1 MKNVKV
7 IAGFSVFGFLLSF
20 LFGLFSR
27 SGFFRVLL
35 SAFLF
40 AVVFAAMGFIV
51 QYVFKNVLDMG
62 MDSEDAGISET
73 PSSVGQHVDI
83 TVEEEDIPESGDDS
97 HFMVGTNLQMLNES
111 DYGSGGKEVKEE
123 PSINSS
129 SAEGAK
135 IEMKAEEKPSVSD
148 EKKNTE
154 GDEKNSARSKIAF
167 ENEAGSSSSS
177 FVPVAL
183 AQAEQKTDV
192 SVEPEMPPS
201 VESGAETKAEPSPSE
216 ELDTLPELEE
226 ITAFTPKI
234 SQESF
239 EEKESEDS
247 GGTSAP
253 KLEASEIA
261 EGKDVSLMA
270 KAISTL
276 LSKDS

>member
-62 MDSEDAGISET
+62 MDSEDSGFSET
-73 PSSVGQHVDI
+73 QSSVGQHVDI

-135 IEMKAEEKPSVSD
+135 VEMKAEEKPSVPD
-148 EKKNTE
+148 EKKILRVMKRILQ
-154 GDEKNSARSKIAF
+154 GQRLLLKMRQVLRRQVLFLWLLPRRSK
-167 ENEAGSSSSS
+167 
-177 FVPVAL
+177 
-183 AQAEQKTDV
+183 
-192 SVEPEMPPS
+192 
-201 VESGAETKAEPSPSE
+201 
-216 ELDTLPELEE
+216 
-226 ITAFTPKI
+226 
-234 SQESF
+234 
-239 EEKESEDS
+239 
-247 GGTSAP
+247 
-253 KLEASEIA
+253 KLMC
-261 EGKDVSLMA
+261 L
-270 KAISTL
+270 
-276 LSKDS
+276 